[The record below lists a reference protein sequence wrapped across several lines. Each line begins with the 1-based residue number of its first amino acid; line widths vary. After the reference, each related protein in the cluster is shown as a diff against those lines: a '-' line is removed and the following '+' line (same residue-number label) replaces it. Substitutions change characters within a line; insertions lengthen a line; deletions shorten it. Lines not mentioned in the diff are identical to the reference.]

1 MSEIKNNKIND
12 FLNLRILN
20 NPLNQSK
27 GLNFFQKLGY
37 YLLMLIIIFFILV
50 FLAIL
55 VLLIRRKIQ
64 QMLNKMKRIQL
75 QKEINKIMM
84 LDIFETRS
92 PTIDSNS
99 TDFNSVNNDST
110 LSDISSQRN
119 VLSEINVQIDNDKQN
134 SETKIDN

>member
-1 MSEIKNNKIND
+1 MSELKNNKKYD
-12 FLNLRILN
+12 FLNLRLLN

-27 GLNFFQKLGY
+27 GLNFFKKLGY
-37 YLLMLIIIFFILV
+37 YLLMLLIIFLILI

-64 QMLNKMKRIQL
+64 QMLNK
-75 QKEINKIMM
+75 IMM

-92 PTIDSNS
+92 PSIDSNS

-119 VLSEINVQIDNDKQN
+119 VLSEINVHNDKQN

>member
-1 MSEIKNNKIND
+1 MSELKINKKND
-12 FLNLRILN
+12 FLNLRLLN
-20 NPLNQSK
+20 NSLNQSE
-27 GLNFFQKLGY
+27 GLNFFKKLGY
-37 YLLMLIIIFFILV
+37 YLLMLLIIFFILI

-75 QKEINKIMM
+75 QNEINKIMM

-99 TDFNSVNNDST
+99 TDFNSVSNDST
-110 LSDISSQRN
+110 LSDISNQRN
-119 VLSEINVQIDNDKQN
+119 VLSEINVHNDQQN

>member
-27 GLNFFQKLGY
+27 GLNFFKKLGY

>member
-1 MSEIKNNKIND
+1 MSELKNNKIND

-27 GLNFFQKLGY
+27 GLNFFKKLGY

-119 VLSEINVQIDNDKQN
+119 VLSEINVHIDNDKQN

>member
-119 VLSEINVQIDNDKQN
+119 VLSEINVHIDNDKQN

>member
-1 MSEIKNNKIND
+1 MSELKINKKND
-12 FLNLRILN
+12 FLNLRLLN
-20 NPLNQSK
+20 NPLNQSE
-27 GLNFFQKLGY
+27 GLNFFKKLGY
-37 YLLMLIIIFFILV
+37 YLLMILMIFFIII

-75 QKEINKIMM
+75 QNEINKIMM

-99 TDFNSVNNDST
+99 TDFNSVSNDST
-110 LSDISSQRN
+110 LSDISNQRN
-119 VLSEINVQIDNDKQN
+119 VLSEINVHNDQQN

>member
-1 MSEIKNNKIND
+1 MSELKINKKND
-12 FLNLRILN
+12 FLNLRLLN
-20 NPLNQSK
+20 NPLNQST
-27 GLNFFQKLGY
+27 GLNFFKKLGY
-37 YLLMLIIIFFILV
+37 YLLMLLIIFFIIIFV
-50 FLAIL
+50 AIL

-75 QKEINKIMM
+75 QNEINKIMM

-92 PTIDSNS
+92 PSIDSNS

-119 VLSEINVQIDNDKQN
+119 VLSEINVHNDKQN